1 MKSQVMSLAW
11 KIAKNASTKFGGKAI
26 EYIAGTML
34 GLLSKKTELALL
46 NSKQLKIKCAKLANT
61 QWSKF

>member
-26 EYIAGTML
+26 EYIAGTM
-34 GLLSKKTELALL
+34 KTELALL